1 MITTKLDMKGLA
13 NLAKRMQTL
22 QKTKTKVGFFEDS
35 VYDDGMPVAT
45 VAAYNEFGTRFHPER
60 PFIQETLQD
69 KLTIK
74 KIISVLKLAAQASI
88 QGNGSAR
95 AIMATLGRII
105 AREIKI
111 TIANYPG
118 SNSPRTVAA
127 KGFDRPLYE
136 TGKMLESVKFK
147 VGV

>member
-69 KLTIK
+69 KLTIN

-95 AIMATLGRII
+95 AIMATLGRIV

>member
-1 MITTKLDMKGLA
+1 MITTKLDMRGLV

-22 QKTKTKVGFFEDS
+22 AKTKTKVGFFEDS
-35 VYDDGMPVAT
+35 VYDDGMPVAQ
-45 VAAYNEFGTRFHPER
+45 VAAYNEYGTRFHPER
-60 PFIQETLQD
+60 PFMQETLQD

-74 KIISVLKLAAQASI
+74 KIISVLKLAATASI
-88 QGNGSAR
+88 QGKGSAR
-95 AIMATLGRII
+95 AIMATLGRIV
-105 AREIKI
+105 AEEIKI

-118 SNSPRTVAA
+118 HNSARTIAA
-127 KGFDRPLYE
+127 KGFDRPLYD